1 MIILVSNLLELYFKV
16 RLKIAVK
23 YTYIMLKKIFEKEI
37 QTTERIGDIFM
48 GIP

>member
-1 MIILVSNLLELYFKV
+1 MIILVSNLLEIYFKI
-16 RLKIAVK
+16 RLKVAMK

-37 QTTERIGDIFM
+37 QMTERIGDYLM